1 MRFHAPYM
9 EWAKKRT
16 SPRFDL
22 AGSNVLAC
30 TLDDLDGARDAI
42 ALSGHNDDGY
52 EPLVDA
58 ISRRYGVSAEQV
70 VTANGTA
77 GANFQVCAALVE
89 PGDDVL
95 VERPGYDQLLGA
107 PRLLGTNIVRFD
119 RRFEDGFGLDPAR
132 VAQAM
137 TPRTR
142 LVILTGPHN
151 PSGAFADR
159 AALAAIGRIAAAAGA
174 HVLVD
179 EVYLDAGGSAVR
191 PAATLGDAFISTSS
205 LTKSYGLSSL
215 RCGWAISSPALAER
229 IRRARDVID
238 GNGSI
243 VAERLATLAF
253 AQLDKL
259 AARTAALLSANRA
272 LVDDFL
278 RQRPELEAA
287 PSSGTVVFPR
297 LRGVSDT
304 SRFAERLLV
313 ERDTAIVPGRFF
325 QAPEHFRIGFG
336 GPTEAVRGGLTA
348 LRAALE
354 AGAYS

>member
-1 MRFHAPYM
+1 M
-9 EWAKKRT
+9 EWSKKRT

-22 AGSNVLAC
+22 AGSNVLSC

-42 ALSGHNDDGY
+42 ALTGHNDNGY

-58 ISRRYGVSAEQV
+58 ISRRYGVGAAQV

-77 GANFQVCAALVE
+77 GANFQVCAAMLE

-95 VERPGYDQLLGA
+95 VERPGYDPLLGA
-107 PRLLGTNIVRFD
+107 PRLLGANIIRFD
-119 RRFEDGFGLDPAR
+119 RRFEDGFALDPDR
-132 VAQAM
+132 VAEVI

-159 AALAAIGRIAAAAGA
+159 DALAAIGRIAAAAGA
-174 HVLVD
+174 RVLVD
-179 EVYLDAGGSAVR
+179 EVYLDAARSEVR
-191 PAATLGDAFISTSS
+191 LAATLGDTFVSTSS

-215 RCGWAISSPALAER
+215 RCGWAISSPELAER

-238 GNGSI
+238 GTGSI
-243 VAERLATLAF
+243 VSERLSTLAF

-259 AARTAALLSANRA
+259 AARTAALLAANRA

-278 RQRPELEAA
+278 RRHPELETV
-287 PSSGTVVFPR
+287 PSHGTVIFPK

-304 SRFAERLLV
+304 SRFAERLFL

-336 GPTEAVRGGLTA
+336 GTTDALQGGLA
-348 LRAALE
+348 SVSAALDARE
-354 AGAYS
+354 WSG